1 MSETA
6 QFVIEDFTAGF
17 LSGWYFNNT
26 KSSESSS
33 FQIEINGKVIG
44 TGEANLFRQDLK
56 EAGFTDGCHAFRV
69 FIDDKITQYGEL
81 SIRLCSDT
89 GDKIAGN
96 SFVFERL
103 KPVFEMDL
111 KFTDSFNLIFNTYAD
126 QAYSNLRIQLNAG
139 NEIVYFQPFSI
150 SEGNSQVSVS
160 IPTELLDGIERLY
173 TIGLEGSSNA
183 LWQGHAKFSPI
194 LTPRE
199 HLKNPHKTSRL
210 ISDCAQSSFRYES
223 LKLWFDEN
231 LDLPTLNNI
240 HKAHNVLCEGWSDRN
255 EYPKITLPKFDKPI
269 VSIIIPAYNKFELT
283 YHCIASLILAFNKT
297 PFEVILADDCST
309 DETEEAENYI
319 ENLVVSRN
327 KKNLMFL
334 RNCNKAAEI
343 CQGEYLLFL
352 NNDTEV
358 TSCWLDE
365 LIDIISSN
373 DNCGLVGSKLLNED
387 GSLQEAGGI
396 VWASCTPWN
405 VGNGENPNKP
415 EYNYVRH
422 ADYLSGAS
430 LCIRKDIWE
439 QVEGFSDYLAP
450 AYFEDT
456 DIAFKVREA
465 GYSTLYVPSSEV
477 FHFEGMTNGRDLNSG
492 VKKNQVVNFKKF
504 AQRWSSTVRYN
515 GQQGIENLQIEKD
528 RKIQKRILVLDYT
541 APDPNR
547 DAGSYAAIQEIKL
560 MQSLGFKVT
569 FATDNLAH
577 LGDLTIK
584 LQKMGVEVLYAPF
597 YISID
602 YMLSKRLK
610 EMDAVYITRYYV
622 AQSFVDRI
630 KSLQPSIPI
639 LFNNAD
645 LHFLRELRAAKSDEE
660 LTKALKTRGD
670 ELDICKKVDAIL
682 CYNSTEHAVITSHI
696 LEQRNFHITPWVLES
711 KKTGPSFDEREGI
724 AFLGGYGHQPNVE
737 AVEYLVDKIMPL
749 LQSSRPD
756 IKLYVYGS
764 KMPKSFSDYEC
775 ENIEMVGFAENLDDV
790 FHKHRVFV
798 APLLSGSGIKGKVLE
813 AMAYQ
818 VPCVLT
824 DVAAE
829 GTGLSNGIS
838 CYIANTPEEWNK
850 NIIDLY
856 DNPKIWNDFS
866 QGEKQ
871 IVKEQYSQENGLK
884 KFSEIF
890 SSVGVYTSD
899 LRDI

>member
-1 MSETA
+1 M
-6 QFVIEDFTAGF
+6 IEDFTAGF

-26 KSSESSS
+26 PSSESSS

-44 TGEANLFRQDLK
+44 TGEASLFRQDLK
-56 EAGFTDGCHAFRV
+56 DAGFTDGCHAFRV
-69 FIDDKITQYGEL
+69 FIDDKITEYGEL
-81 SIRLCSDT
+81 SIRLCSET
-89 GDKIAGN
+89 GDKVEGN
-96 SFVFERL
+96 SFLFERTE
-103 KPVFEMDL
+103 PTFEMDL
-111 KFTDSFNLIFNTYAD
+111 KFKDSFNFIFNVQSD
-126 QAYSNLRIQLNAG
+126 QAYPNLRLQLNAG
-139 NEIVYFQPFSI
+139 NKLVYFQHLNVI
-150 SEGNSQVSVS
+150 TGNNQVSVS

-194 LTPRE
+194 ITPRE
-199 HLKNPHKTSRL
+199 HLKNPHKATRL
-210 ISDCAQSSFRYES
+210 ISDCAQAAFRYES
-223 LKLWFDEN
+223 LKLWFDEK
-231 LDLPTLNNI
+231 LDLATLNNI
-240 HKAHNVLCEGWSDRN
+240 HNAHSVLCEGWNNRK
-255 EYPKITLPKFDKPI
+255 EYPKLSLPKFDKPL

-283 YHCIASLILAFNKT
+283 YHCIASLILAYNKT

-309 DETEEAENYI
+309 DETEEAEIYI
-319 ENLVVSRN
+319 ENLIVSRN
-327 KKNLMFL
+327 EKNLMFL

-365 LIDIISSN
+365 LIEVISSN
-373 DNCGLVGSKLLNED
+373 DDCGIVGSKLLNED
-387 GSLQEAGGI
+387 GTLQEAGGI
-396 VWASCTPWN
+396 VWASCNPWN
-405 VGNGENPNKP
+405 VGNGDNPNKP
-415 EYNYVRH
+415 EYNYMRH

-430 LCIRKDIWE
+430 LCIRRDIWDK
-439 QVEGFSDYLAP
+439 VEGFSDYLAP

-492 VKKNQVVNFKKF
+492 VKKNQVVNFNKF
-504 AQRWSSTVRYN
+504 AKRWSSEVRYN
-515 GQQGIENLQIEKD
+515 GQASIENLQIEKD
-528 RKIQKRILVLDYT
+528 RNIQKRILVIDYT
-541 APDPNR
+541 APDPSR

-569 FATDNLAH
+569 FTTDNLAH
-577 LGDLTIK
+577 LGELTTK

-602 YMLSKRLK
+602 SMLAKRLK

-645 LHFLRELRAAKSDEE
+645 LHFLRELRSAKSDEDRS
-660 LTKALKTRGD
+660 KAIKTRED
-670 ELDICKKVDAIL
+670 ELNICKKVDAIL
-682 CYNSTEHAVITSHI
+682 CYNNTEHAVIASHI
-696 LEQRNFHITPWVLES
+696 LEQGNFHITPWVLES
-711 KKTGPSFDEREGI
+711 KTAGPSFEEREGI

-737 AVEYLVDKIMPL
+737 AVEYLVEKIMPL
-749 LQSSRPD
+749 LLTSRPD

-764 KMPKSFSDYEC
+764 KMPKSFDDYEC
-775 ENIEMVGFAENLDDV
+775 ENIEIVGFAKSLDDV

-818 VPCVLT
+818 VPCVLS

-829 GTGLSNGIS
+829 GTGLTNGLNTL
-838 CYIANTPEEWNK
+838 IAKEPQEWVDE
-850 NIIDLY
+850 IIKLY
-856 DNPKIWNDFS
+856 DDQKLWQSFAENS
-866 QGEKQ
+866 QLLAKENYSFEHGVKQ
-871 IVKEQYSQENGLK
+871 FKT
-884 KFSEIF
+884 IF
-890 SSVGVYTSD
+890 ESVGIYSC
-899 LRDI
+899 R

>member
-1 MSETA
+1 MSEIA

-17 LSGWYFNNT
+17 LSGWYFNSSP
-26 KSSESSS
+26 SSEASS
-33 FQIEINGKVIG
+33 FQIEINGKVVG
-44 TGEANLFRQDLK
+44 TGKANSFRQDLK
-56 EAGFTDGCHAFRV
+56 DAGFTDGCHAFRV
-69 FIDDKITQYGEL
+69 FIDDKITQFGEL
-81 SIRLCSDT
+81 SIRLCSDS

-96 SFVFERL
+96 SFLFERVE
-103 KPVFEMDL
+103 PAFEMDL
-111 KFTDSFNLIFNTYAD
+111 KFKDSFNLIFSTHSEQTYP
-126 QAYSNLRIQLNAG
+126 NLRIQLNAG
-139 NEIVYFQPFSI
+139 NEVVYFQHLSVAK
-150 SEGNSQVSVS
+150 GNNQVSVS
-160 IPTELLDGIERLY
+160 IPTKLLDGIERLY
-173 TIGLEGSSNA
+173 TIGLEGSANA
-183 LWQGHAKFSPI
+183 LWQGHARFSSVI
-194 LTPRE
+194 TPRE
-199 HLKNPHKTSRL
+199 HLKNPHKTTRL

-231 LDLPTLNNI
+231 LDLATINNI
-240 HKAHNVLCEGWSDRN
+240 HKAHSVLCEGWTDRKA
-255 EYPKITLPKFDKPI
+255 YPKLSLPKFDEPL

-309 DETEEAENYI
+309 DDTEEAENYI
-319 ENLVVSRN
+319 ENLIISRN
-327 KKNLMFL
+327 EKNLMFL

-343 CQGEYLLFL
+343 CNGDYLLFL

-358 TSCWLDE
+358 TSYWLDE
-365 LIDIISSN
+365 LVNIISAN
-373 DNCGLVGSKLLNED
+373 EHCGLVGSKLLNED
-387 GSLQEAGGI
+387 GTLQEAGGI

-430 LCIRKDIWE
+430 LCIRRDIWE

-477 FHFEGMTNGRDLNSG
+477 FHFEGMTNGRDLSTG
-492 VKKNQVVNFKKF
+492 VKKNQVINFNKF
-504 AQRWSSTVRYN
+504 AKRWSSAVRYN
-515 GQQGIENLQIEKD
+515 GKEGIENLQIEKD
-528 RKIQKRILVLDYT
+528 RNIQKRILVLDYT

-569 FATDNLAH
+569 FSTDNLAH
-577 LGDLTIK
+577 LGELTIK

-602 YMLSKRLK
+602 YMLAKRLT

-622 AQSFVDRI
+622 AQSFVDKI
-630 KSLQPSIPI
+630 KKLKPSIPI

-645 LHFLRELRAAKSDEE
+645 LHFLREMRAAKTDED
-660 LTKALKTRGD
+660 LTKAIKTRED
-670 ELDICKKVDAIL
+670 ELSICKKVDAIL
-682 CYNSTEHAVITSHI
+682 CYNNTEHAVITSHI
-696 LEQRNFHITPWVLES
+696 LERLNFKITPWVLES
-711 KKTGPSFDEREGI
+711 KKAGPSFEDREGI
-724 AFLGGYGHQPNVE
+724 AFLGGYGHQPNIE
-737 AVEYLVDKIMPL
+737 AVEYLVNNIMPKL
-749 LQSSRPD
+749 KANRPD

-764 KMPKSFSDYEC
+764 KMPKAFYDYEC
-775 ENIEMVGFAENLDDV
+775 ENVEMVGFASSLDDI

-798 APLLSGSGIKGKVLE
+798 APLLSGAGIKGKVLE

-824 DVAAE
+824 DIAAE
-829 GTGLSNGIS
+829 GTGLSSGIS
-838 CYIANTPEEWNK
+838 CYVANSPEEWNK

-856 DNPKIWNDFS
+856 DNAEIWNDFS
-866 QGEKQ
+866 QAENR
-871 IVKEQYSQENGLK
+871 IVKEQYSQTNGLK
-884 KFSEIF
+884 KFSDIF
-890 SSVGVYTSD
+890 SSVGIFVD
-899 LRDI
+899 N